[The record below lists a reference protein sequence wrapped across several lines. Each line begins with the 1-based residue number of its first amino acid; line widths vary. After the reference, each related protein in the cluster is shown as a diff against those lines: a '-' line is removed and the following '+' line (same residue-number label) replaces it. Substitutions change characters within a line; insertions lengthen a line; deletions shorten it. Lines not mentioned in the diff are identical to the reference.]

1 MLNCSCDSL
10 FVVNL
15 RCTLVNLHT
24 ELTTETVNDDIK
36 VKLTHTAD
44 DGLACLVV

>member
-1 MLNCSCDSL
+1 MLNCSGDSL

-15 RCTLVNLHT
+15 RCTLVNLYT
-24 ELTTETVNDDIK
+24 ELTTETVNDDIE

-44 DGLACLVV
+44 DGLACLMI

>member
-15 RCTLVNLHT
+15 RCTLVNLYT
-24 ELTTETVNDDIK
+24 ELTTETVYDNIK
-36 VKLTHTAD
+36 VELTHTAD
-44 DGLACLVV
+44 DGLASLMI